1 MSIYAG
7 IYARVSVEHGNRKDM
22 TIDNQILLAKNFIKE
37 NNIADDN
44 IVDNSINCYIDKG
57 YSGMNFKRPGFIK
70 LMSDIMDNKLN
81 ILIVKD
87 FSRIGRNYIETG
99 EYIEKIFP
107 MYNVRFIA
115 ISEGYDSIKSSSD
128 TFIMGIKNIINEWYA
143 KEAGRKVSLS
153 KQYQKKNGGYVGS
166 YPPYG
171 YKVEN
176 NNGFRVLKEADTMA
190 VVKQMK
196 SMHEHGYTSKEVAAW
211 LKIHRINMPA
221 VYNKT
226 GMIYCPESEEYK
238 VWDAGS
244 VRRLW

>member
-1 MSIYAG
+1 MAICAG

-37 NNIADDN
+37 NNIVAD
-44 IVDNSINCYIDKG
+44 SINLYTDKG
-57 YSGMNFKRPGFIK
+57 YSGMDFKRPGFIK
-70 LMSDIMDNKLN
+70 LMSDILNNKIN
-81 ILIVKD
+81 LIITKD

-115 ISEGYDSIKSSSD
+115 ISEGYDSFKNNAD

-143 KEAGRKVSLS
+143 KESGRKVSMS

-171 YKVEN
+171 YKAISD
-176 NNGFRVLKEADTMA
+176 NGIRILKEADTMEI
-190 VVKQMK
+190 VRQMRK
-196 SMHEHGYTSKEVAAW
+196 MHEHGYTSKEVVKW
-211 LKIHRINMPA
+211 LELYRINMPSI
-221 VYNKT
+221 YNKT
-226 GMIYCPESEEYK
+226 GMICCPKSEEYK
-238 VWDAGS
+238 AWDSGS
-244 VRRLW
+244 VRRFW